1 MSSLFERVVSGLF
14 GAADKPGTDVDQQLV
29 DETTDLIVGIVEPRI
44 KLRSGYRNKLA
55 GGVRQTIAH
64 LREVAQGLPPQ
75 ALLLSR
81 QAWADDPQVRAFFA
95 AAQDVSTCIGRCDE
109 LRQFFDEHPDGTE
122 AYALLGMQHQERQVL
137 AARLEGSEVRQ
148 DVAQTTV
155 SFGDHRLLAAAADLA
170 GSRFEVG
177 RRIVQ
182 RLAQLVLARVV
193 AIDEQVQDLHLRKAK
208 LGVRL
213 RMLRAAREGM
223 QPLVSEGL
231 TIEQQI
237 QEVERDM
244 RETADD
250 YAAAKSSVATLD
262 GFIGHINAVLEQP
275 QSQVALRRQRLRVN
289 RMGVKVDRPDDE
301 ADELELAEL
310 SIGDGL
316 RATIAFVRIPR
327 DELPPREDVVAQ
339 ALRAL

>member
-14 GAADKPGTDVDQQLV
+14 GASNKPGDDVDQQLV
-29 DETTDLIVGIVEPRI
+29 EETTDVIVDIVEPRV
-44 KLRSGYRNKLA
+44 KLRSGYRNKLS

-64 LREVAQGLPPQ
+64 LRALARGLPPQ

-81 QAWADDPQVRAFFA
+81 QAWADDANVRAFFA
-95 AAQDVSTCIGRCDE
+95 AAQDVPTCIGRCDE
-109 LRQFFDEHPDGTE
+109 LRQFFDDHPDCME
-122 AYALLGMQHQERQVL
+122 ACALLGMQRRERQVL
-137 AARLEGSEVRQ
+137 AARLEGDAVRQ

-155 SFGDHRLLAAAADLA
+155 GFSEHRLLAPAADLA
-170 GSRFEVG
+170 GSRLEVG

-193 AIDEQVQDLHLRKAK
+193 AIDEQVQDLQMRKAK
-208 LGVRL
+208 LAVRL

-244 RETADD
+244 QGTTDD
-250 YAAAKSSVATLD
+250 YAAAKAGVATLD
-262 GFIGHINAVLEQP
+262 GYIDHINAVLEQP
-275 QSQVALRRQRLRVN
+275 HSHVDLQHQHLRVN

-327 DELPPREDVVAQ
+327 DELPPKEDLMAQ